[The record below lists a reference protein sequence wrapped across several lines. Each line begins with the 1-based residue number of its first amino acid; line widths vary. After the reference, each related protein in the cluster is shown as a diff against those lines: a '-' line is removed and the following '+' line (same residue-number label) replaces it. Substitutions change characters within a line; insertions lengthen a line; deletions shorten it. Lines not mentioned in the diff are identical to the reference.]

1 MSFIELSTSWSL
13 QILLIGLCAEACA
26 PLLRKAHPGVR
37 ARFWLIALL
46 LSLTAPWLMR
56 GVPAA
61 TLKAEDNVLTV
72 ASTAVTGALGALPP
86 SWPEIIV
93 IFWGAMALARLIGL
107 VRGVHQ
113 LAAITSE
120 SKPIEIAGSPQLRVR
135 ESASIQSPAASFIGR
150 VILVPPNFVGLPD
163 AWKRAAL
170 VHETIH
176 LARSHGALL
185 LLEEAIL
192 ALFWFHPMVARLVRR
207 VRDSREEMVDAATIA
222 ATGATREYREMLIG
236 LAARIRIPA
245 PAVSGTTALGAR
257 IESLIALEKNPM
269 PKTSTPRLLAAGFA
283 LLCTAALASA
293 AVPLGIAAK
302 SQDSGDK
309 KETKEA
315 PRKVLS
321 KVNPVYPPAMKEQKR
336 GGVVVVT
343 VTIGPDGTVKSLR
356 PQPTP
361 HEVHPDLVKAAVE
374 ALQQWRWESG
384 KGTIEF
390 THAIDFRLGSDEKK

>member
-1 MSFIELSTSWSL
+1 MSFIGLSTSWSL

-37 ARFWLIALL
+37 ARFWLITLL

-56 GVPAA
+56 GLPAA

-72 ASTAVTGALGALPP
+72 ASTAVAGALRALPP

-113 LAAITSE
+113 LAAITWE

-135 ESASIQSPAASFIGR
+135 ESASIRSPAASFIGR
-150 VILVPPNFVGLPD
+150 VILVPPNFLGLPD

-192 ALFWFHPMVARLVRR
+192 ALFWFHPMVFRMVRR
-207 VRDSREEMVDAATIA
+207 VRDSREETVDAATIA

-257 IESLIALEKNPM
+257 IESLIALEENPM
-269 PKTSTPRLLAAGFA
+269 PITSAPRLLVTGFA
-283 LLCTAALASA
+283 LLATAALASA
-293 AVPLGIAAK
+293 AVPLRLSTQDAAPPD
-302 SQDSGDK
+302 Q
-309 KETKEA
+309 KETTRT

-321 KVNPVYPPAMKEQKR
+321 KVNPAYPPGLKEK
-336 GGVVVVT
+336 GVEGVVRIEIVVDAT
-343 VTIGPDGTVKSLR
+343 GAFSSATARPDDN
-356 PQPTP
+356 P
-361 HEVHPDLVKAAVE
+361 ELVKAAIE
-374 ALQQWRWESG
+374 ALRQWRWEPGEGSIQMTHTIQFRLV
-384 KGTIEF
+384 KGT
-390 THAIDFRLGSDEKK
+390 EK